1 MVIVPKVKIRLAA
14 TESEQSVLVDL
25 GIICAAVFFVAVLLM
40 TYGIDLSPGL
50 F

>member
-1 MVIVPKVKIRLAA
+1 MVVVPKPTISLAKA
-14 TESEQSVLVDL
+14 EKKQSVFVDL
-25 GIICAAVFFVAVLLM
+25 GIICAAVVFVAVLLL

>member
-1 MVIVPKVKIRLAA
+1 MIIVPKPAIGLANA
-14 TESEQSVLVDL
+14 EKKQSAFVDL
-25 GIICAAVFFVAVLLM
+25 GIICAAGLFVAVLLL